1 MAKNFISEDDIE
13 QAILKRLQ
21 TDFSFELL
29 NCFTA
34 KPDELND
41 NSKRSDKRD
50 VILADRLLTACIKL
64 NPSIPEEV
72 IEQQVIPKLMDRRT
86 AMSSI
91 AANREVDGLIRDGVT
106 VEFDQENTNGKTEK
120 RHERVR
126 LIDFDDTTNNK
137 YLAVSQLWIKSLG
150 QAPKAAYRRP
160 DVILYVNGLPLVFV
174 ELKNSN
180 VKLRSAYDDNLN
192 SYKHDIPQLFNCNA
206 FCLLSNAIETK
217 VGSFTAGWE
226 HFFNWLR
233 VDSEKE
239 KVNRKQISEQGTSL
253 EFAVAGLCQ
262 PHKLLD
268 YVENF
273 ILFHKETSKIIAQNH
288 QFMGVNSAYERFLH
302 RDQHQ
307 GRLGVFWHTQ
317 GSGKSFSMIF
327 YARKIFR
334 KVTGN
339 FSFVVVTDR
348 QDLDGQIYRNFLNTG
363 TVKEKDAAQPSN
375 AEEMRKF
382 LGQNKKVVFTLIQ
395 KFRYDKGKKYP
406 RLFDPDKEKREV
418 IVMVDEAHRTQYKS
432 LAENMRE
439 GLKGAH
445 FLAFTGTPLL
455 GKERKTSAW
464 FGDYVSEY
472 NFQQAMEDQATVP
485 LYYEKRVPEVLI
497 QNEDLGE
504 EFYELLEDENLDE
517 AQQQKLERKFAREM
531 EVIKR
536 DDRLDTIA
544 KDIVYHFPRRG
555 YLGKGMVVSLDKFT
569 AVKMYDKVQQH
580 WKEEIKRL
588 RGLIKDTNNDIEKAR
603 FKKIVEYMRSVEM
616 AVVISDPKSDVE
628 RFEKAKLDIKPHI
641 KRLDQLDEHGHDLE
655 YNFKDPEHPLQ
666 LVFVCAMW
674 LTGFDAPT
682 VSTLYLDKPM
692 KDHSLMQT
700 IARANRVAAYKISGH
715 NGEFIE
721 KKNGDIVDYYNVF
734 RNMKKALR
742 NYAQGSDVDGEEEDN
757 SESPVKPKSELFVLL
772 DEAIAQAVS
781 FCKERDIDLENIV
794 KGGDIFKNIAQFEQF
809 ADTLLSKDE
818 WRKSFYVYDNT
829 VSGLY
834 EACKPEIFEQA
845 PRKLIAVIQYLRG
858 VIDMHVEQADIET
871 VSQKIA
877 ELLDESV
884 VVDNAEKFAVK
895 EHQAEYKIVQKGKVW
910 DLSKLN
916 FEKLKEEF
924 KDVKYKNIE
933 IAEMRAFIEDKL
945 QKMME
950 QNHTRVDFAQKL
962 QEIIDEYNAGGS
974 STENYFED
982 LMKFAEEMKDE
993 DDRHVREGL
1002 TEDELELYDT
1012 LRKDKLTKAEE
1023 QKVKL
1028 AAKHLITRLLEE
1040 HPKVLVQDWWK
1051 DGQTQ
1056 RIVKAAVEQV
1066 LDEDLPDTYDRVLFK
1081 EKSDNVF
1088 NLIVDFAANGR
1099 KWVA

>member
-13 QAILKRLQ
+13 QAILKRLHAEFNF
-21 TDFSFELL
+21 DLL
-29 NCFTA
+29 NCYTA
-34 KPDELND
+34 KPEELND
-41 NSKRSDKRD
+41 GSQRADKRD
-50 VILADRLLTACIKL
+50 VILADRLLAACIEL
-64 NPSIPEEV
+64 NPSVPQAV
-72 IEQQVIPKLMDRRT
+72 IEQQVLPKLLDRRG
-86 AMSSI
+86 AMSPI
-91 AANREVDGLIRDGVT
+91 AANREVDGLMRDGVA
-106 VEFDQENTNGKTEK
+106 VEFDEDTLEGKTQK

-126 LIDFDDTTNNK
+126 LIEFDAPHKNQ
-137 YLAVSQLWIKSLG
+137 YLAVSQLWIKATA

-180 VKLRSAYDDNLN
+180 VKLRSAYDDNLSN
-192 SYKHDIPQLFNCNA
+192 YKHDIPQLFHCNA
-206 FCLLSNAIETK
+206 FCLLSNAIDTK
-217 VGSFTAGWE
+217 VGSLTAGWE

-239 KVNRKQISEQGTSL
+239 VVNRQLISEQGTSL
-253 EFAVAGLCQ
+253 EFAVAGLCR
-262 PHKLLD
+262 PRRLLD

-273 ILFHKETSKIIAQNH
+273 ILYHKETSKIIAQNH
-288 QFMGVNSAYERFLH
+288 QFIGVNNAFERFLQ
-302 RDQHQ
+302 REQHQ

-327 YARKIFR
+327 YARKVFR

-348 QDLDGQIYRNFLNTG
+348 QDLDSQIYRNFLNTG
-363 TVKEKDAAQPSN
+363 TIQEKDAAQPAN
-375 AEEMRKF
+375 AEQMRKF

-395 KFRYDKGKKYP
+395 KFRYDKGKQYP
-406 RLFDPDKEKREV
+406 SLFDPEKEQREV

-485 LYYEKRVPEVLI
+485 LFYEKRVPEVLI

-517 AQQQKLERKFAREM
+517 AQQQKLEKKFAREM

-536 DDRLDTIA
+536 DDRLETIA

-569 AVKMYDKVQQH
+569 AVKMYDKVQYH
-580 WKEEIKRL
+580 WDKEIRRL
-588 RGLIKDTNNDIEKAR
+588 HGLIKKSANDIEKAR
-603 FKKIVEYMRSVEM
+603 FKKIIEYMKSVDM
-616 AVVISDPKSDVE
+616 AVVISDPKADEE
-628 RFEKAKLDIKPHI
+628 RFEKAALDIKPHI

-692 KDHSLMQT
+692 KDHTLMQT
-700 IARANRVAAYKISGH
+700 IARANRVAAYKIKGH
-715 NGEFIE
+715 SGEFIE
-721 KKNGDIVDYYNVF
+721 KTNGDIVDYYNVF

-742 NYAQGSDVDGEEEDN
+742 DYAQGSGDEGGEGEQA
-757 SESPVKPKSELFVLL
+757 PVQEKSELFVLL
-772 DEAIAQAVS
+772 DTAIAETLS
-781 FCKERDIDLENIV
+781 FCKERDIDLEGILE
-794 KGGDIFKNIAQFEQF
+794 GRDTFKNIAQFEQY
-809 ADTLLSKDE
+809 ADRLLSLDE

-845 PRKLIAVIQYLRG
+845 PRPLIAVIQYLRG
-858 VIDMHVEQADIET
+858 VIDMHVEQADIDA
-871 VSQKIA
+871 VCQKIA

-895 EHQAEYKIVQKGKVW
+895 EHQAEYRIVQQGKVW

-916 FEKLKEEF
+916 FDKLKEEF
-924 KDVKYKNIE
+924 KEAKYQHIE
-933 IAEMRAFIEDKL
+933 IAEMRAFIEEKL
-945 QKMME
+945 RQMLE

-962 QEIIDEYNAGGS
+962 QAIIDQYNAGGS

-982 LMKFAEEMKDE
+982 LMKFAEDMKEEDE
-993 DDRHVREGL
+993 RHVREGL

-1012 LRKDKLTKAEE
+1012 LRKDKLTKDEE

-1028 AAKHLITRLLEE
+1028 AAKHLITRLLDE

-1056 RIVKAAVEQV
+1056 RKVKAAVEEV
-1066 LDEDLPDTYDRVLFK
+1066 LDQDLPDSYDRITFK

-1088 NLIVDFAANGR
+1088 ELIVDFAANGK
-1099 KWVA
+1099 KWAA